1 MASGWS
7 GSTSSF
13 NSGAPPS
20 SQGQHAS
27 PLYSTWTPT
36 SAAISALTSESSVGP
51 NSPLGPL
58 DLGPPGYFATIKL
71 YERTPNEIT
80 VYLGPWEIVETN
92 SRRVVW
98 QCSYQGETLE
108 HFLPSAELY
117 PHTLHAQHRRFG
129 DPRELELHLSFLEPH
144 RVRYVTRDG
153 VVCDDYVEIQY
164 ELTTI
169 EASIQLQSDIRTRD
183 LIDWFDVDVV
193 WSDQQR
199 RTDSYGN
206 VRGLGTIQR
215 MKLWRDRYSS
225 LHYITFY
232 ANHRRRYKEYMVDD
246 FEREFRQRD
255 DRHRRL
261 QLSTRSN
268 TRRDSTSG
276 SSGHS
281 RERRFSAASIFG
293 SRRSS
298 SAQANGG
305 SVMSSSHG
313 GHEIRFLGIQFSRN
327 MSSSQSGNDDFLRFI
342 AQWELAHTADSQF
355 GAAFPTNHTE
365 LPGTYVNGTAAS
377 HSLPYM
383 NGDYVNGIA
392 ELPSPDMHGLAPVL
406 EPPGGL
412 ESDVP
417 TP

>member
-1 MASGWS
+1 MASGRS
-7 GSTSSF
+7 ASSSSF
-13 NSGAPPS
+13 RSGAPPS

-27 PLYSTWTPT
+27 PVYSTWTPT

-71 YERTPNEIT
+71 YERTANETT
-80 VYLGPWEIVETN
+80 VYLGPWELVE
-92 SRRVVW
+92 SAPRRIVW

-108 HFLPSAELY
+108 HFLPSTELF

-129 DPRELELHLSFLEPH
+129 DPRELELYLGFIEPH

-153 VVCDDYVEIQY
+153 VVCDDYVDIQY
-164 ELTTI
+164 EITTVD
-169 EASIQLQSDIRTRD
+169 ASIQLQSQIRTRE

-193 WSDQQR
+193 WSDQHR
-199 RTDSYGN
+199 RTDAYGN

-215 MKLWRDRYSS
+215 MKLWKDRYSS
-225 LHYITFY
+225 CHYLTFY
-232 ANHRRRYKEYMVDD
+232 ANHRRRWKEFLVEGFD
-246 FEREFRQRD
+246 REFRQRD

-261 QLSTRSN
+261 QLSTRTD

-281 RERRFSAASIFG
+281 HDRRFSASSIFG

-298 SAQANGG
+298 TASHVNGG
-305 SVMSSSHG
+305 SSVASSSLG
-313 GHEIRFLGIQFSRN
+313 GHEIRFLGIQFSRSGN
-327 MSSSQSGNDDFLRFI
+327 SSQSANDDFLRFI
-342 AQWELAHTADSQF
+342 TQWEIAHTAESQF
-355 GAAFPTNHTE
+355 EANYTTSSALTNQ
-365 LPGTYVNGTAAS
+365 PV
-377 HSLPYM
+377 PYM
-383 NGDYVNGIA
+383 NGGYVNG
-392 ELPSPDMHGLAPVL
+392 ELSQLPSPEMMGLAPVA
-406 EPPGGL
+406 EPMDG
-412 ESDVP
+412 E